1 MTLIRIYLSSI
12 YIKTKLKNIKLM
24 TDKLKF
30 EVVILICALLTGW
43 ACQTLIITELLSA
56 TTLYGCLLGI
66 LLSLYIMGLFS
77 FLSIHGIDD
86 KHSRKDAY
94 LSYGFLAVV
103 AAISMLLVIIFDV
116 NNLIC
121 WIITCALW
129 YLVCVIRHVMFW
141 RWF

>member
-1 MTLIRIYLSSI
+1 
-12 YIKTKLKNIKLM
+12 M

>member
-12 YIKTKLKNIKLM
+12 QIKTKQKNIKLM

-43 ACQTLIITELLSA
+43 ACQTLIITELLST
-56 TTLYGCLLGI
+56 TTLYGCILGI
-66 LLSLYIMGLFS
+66 LLLLYIMGLSS
-77 FLSIHGIDD
+77 FLSIHGIED
-86 KHSRKDAY
+86 KRLKKDAY
-94 LSYGFLAVV
+94 LFYGFLAIV
-103 AAISMLLVIIFDV
+103 AAISMLLLIVFKVSNI
-116 NNLIC
+116 IC
-121 WIITCALW
+121 WIIACALW